1 MKSPFQ
7 LKTDLPV
14 SLNPLIFKTPQ
25 AEELQGLR
33 CGVGSSGLPLLR
45 EKMAHKG
52 KGLRWGRSEEKS
64 SLGFSD
70 CTHMRPF
77 GLAGPEVTSVL

>member
-1 MKSPFQ
+1 MTSHRWKTCDVGWAARACLSP
-7 LKTDLPV
+7 
-14 SLNPLIFKTPQ
+14 
-25 AEELQGLR
+25 
-33 CGVGSSGLPLLR
+33 

-52 KGLRWGRSEEKS
+52 KGLLWGRSEEKS

-77 GLAGPEVTSVL
+77 GLAGPEVASVL